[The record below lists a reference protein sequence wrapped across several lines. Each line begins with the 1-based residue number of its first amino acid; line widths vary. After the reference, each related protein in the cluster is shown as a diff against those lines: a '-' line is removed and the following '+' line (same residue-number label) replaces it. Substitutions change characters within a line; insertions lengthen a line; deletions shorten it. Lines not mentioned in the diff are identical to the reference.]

1 MQPSP
6 MQLRHFPIDQHKPI
20 DFENPTVQTLY
31 TNLLESLKD
40 HETVNSLNQNKAF
53 RLMMGVFAQ
62 GIDSPES
69 VVQSLIECET
79 GMTNSTSSSSEES
92 TTVSFHEHMGSRP
105 FFMCDT
111 HDLESSDEGFF
122 KRPNGTRVN
131 ILDSDSDSDSI
142 SLEFQGNNPGPN
154 FYYSGQLPSPSTR
167 TRTSSNSSSSSRV
180 GFEGNTSSIPRSSQP
195 RSVGEK
201 KRKPKMSSGSPGSP
215 PKTDNET
222 VLRCC
227 ALVGVCVVCI
237 TVLLQI
243 NNQDVAKKFA
253 TRALS
258 YLVEHVRE
266 H

>member
-122 KRPNGTRVN
+122 KSM
-131 ILDSDSDSDSI
+131 L
-142 SLEFQGNNPGPN
+142 L
-154 FYYSGQLPSPSTR
+154 
-167 TRTSSNSSSSSRV
+167 
-180 GFEGNTSSIPRSSQP
+180 
-195 RSVGEK
+195 
-201 KRKPKMSSGSPGSP
+201 
-215 PKTDNET
+215 
-222 VLRCC
+222 
-227 ALVGVCVVCI
+227 GV
-237 TVLLQI
+237 T
-243 NNQDVAKKFA
+243 
-253 TRALS
+253 
-258 YLVEHVRE
+258 
-266 H
+266 